1 MTEKKNK
8 TNNGTYK
15 ILSAVLVIASAV
27 LVALSFVAFSYAK
40 YVTEISGGDL
50 PYEVQT
56 PFSVKSQQELFNA
69 IASGYGYVRLSDELD
84 APIIMTGDSLDLKSN
99 LTIDLNG
106 KEIQRNS
113 RDSLLSVPA
122 GTTFTV
128 VDTTGGGALY
138 NPIGSV
144 LTLSGGD
151 INVYGGIF
159 ESGPRPSEYLGNLS
173 SFASELKAQSVI
185 IEKCADNTIT
195 QGNMPILIMRGNDV
209 SRLKKTGN
217 VYFDS
222 EFSRDGS
229 GTDCTVTVPEDT
241 YCYMITSDSTGDS
254 MGAFDT
260 SKTDFVYSY
269 YVNKAT
275 GEYAGAEKPASG
287 EYSQVKVFGYTKDI
301 EKSLEP
307 QTDESGNE
315 IAAAPYYS
323 AVYMDGGV
331 LNVDVTAASD
341 VADGSFY
348 SYFGTWYSSCVY
360 IKSGTMTVSTSGE
373 FATVN
378 PQDLSEHVKTKGE
391 QANSARYGEGACIL
405 ASGGV
410 LDVQKVRAA
419 TSYNGSIIS
428 VSGGEVHIK
437 DANLSKY
444 ATLSHANSPFDIA
457 DEGGD
462 EENGVAS
469 EFPANRQYRD
479 AAIFINGG
487 TLDIADSSIKV
498 YKDIANTETNKTTF
512 GILSRGRTDVLA
524 SGLSGKGV
532 QVLMHGSHS
541 YGIFATRGKVE
552 LGASETRAT
561 PSKIVIDS
569 DNTCYGVY
577 AVNKSSDPASAV
589 DIRLLGAD
597 IEVGPRAGQSAAD
610 PLANYGTLD
619 TSTYVGVAPA
629 DLDPEYGSGENV
641 HKPASIGVYLE
652 CMEKFSG
659 GKVEIYGADVSSKE
673 VGVAVYG
680 GELNFYNEGSINAY
694 NASAAV
700 LRGGNIMF
708 AENSSFDINCEIN
721 RIDNSVTASD
731 GTETECG
738 AYETAAKW
746 AGTHRYKIYMPWQ
759 DSRAG
764 KPVYENTN
772 AINVVGGN
780 LDVRGDSF
788 NVNFRGLYNDFGD
801 EVYNVAGDPIYFDNF
816 VVKSFAVVCDG
827 GNVYIKKANIAT
839 TVGGGVKV
847 SGGTINLGNETT
859 TRNDIIIETRG
870 KAHGREVRSASAYNG
885 DATWKFFDNLSG
897 GYAVVAR
904 GGNITVWN
912 GTYTA
917 SYCDAIAATNDAGSE
932 LSHIVVHNGV
942 FTGKMEHIG
951 DGYSANATSG
961 PASHYGLKVMGGAE
975 MNIYNGEFDGRNGG
989 GIVRGRSAA
998 AKDKATVKIYAGTF
1012 GKPVETEQT
1021 KEGQDGFNIYEYST
1035 VHFGAYT
1042 NAELNEHG
1050 YDTFAKRQ
1058 EALRVYG
1065 NLFPIAVNYLTP
1077 SDTEVAGNA
1086 GAIDNAAR
1094 VYLYYGKYFI
1104 RRAYSWDNRRFG
1116 IGAINHPMRD
1126 VKFFIYGYGKN
1137 VFAQERGYTWA
1148 VSRIRWNFA
1157 SGGDIY
1163 QAGMG
1168 ANDNTGLYN
1177 TFRAT
1182 TKNEYYY
1189 NSALGDEQTKPTE
1202 NLVLSEHVNNE
1213 T

>member
-15 ILSAVLVIASAV
+15 ILSAALVIASAV

-69 IASGYGYVRLSDELD
+69 IASGYGYVRLSNELD

-128 VDTTGGGALY
+128 VDTAGGGALY

-195 QGNMPILIMRGNDV
+195 QGNMPILTMRGNDV

-222 EFSRDGS
+222 AFSRDGS

-700 LRGGNIMF
+700 LRGGYITF
-708 AENSSFDINCEIN
+708 DKSSGFTINSQIN
-721 RIDNSVTASD
+721 RRDNSITKLD
-731 GTETECG
+731 GTEDQCG
-738 AYETAAKW
+738 AYTTAAGW
-746 AGTHRYKIYMPWQ
+746 AGTHQYKIYLPWQ
-759 DSRAG
+759 DLRAG
-764 KPVYENTN
+764 KPVYANTN
-772 AINVVGGN
+772 AIYVVGGN
-780 LDVRGDSF
+780 LAVRGESF

-801 EVYNVAGDPIYFDNF
+801 DVYKVAGDPIYFDNF
-816 VVKSFAVVCDG
+816 VVKSFAVACDG
-827 GNVYIKKANIAT
+827 GNVDIEKANIVT

-847 SGGTINLGNETT
+847 SGGTINLGKEGTRREDITVSTT
-859 TRNDIIIETRG
+859 GRAHVIEGNHRAVSENRNARL
-870 KAHGREVRSASAYNG
+870 YG
-885 DATWKFFDNLSG
+885 DWFFYDNLSG
-897 GYAVVAR
+897 GHAVVAR
-904 GGNITVWN
+904 GGNVN
-912 GTYTA
+912 VYEGTYTA
-917 SYCDAIAATNDAGSE
+917 AFGNGVIATNDGDTE
-932 LSHIVVHNGV
+932 TKVEIFGGK
-942 FTGKMEHIG
+942 FTGNLNHIQTHTITIVEG
-951 DGYSANATSG
+951 DKVYTTNPEKGVTCGG
-961 PASHYGLKVMGGAE
+961 PASHYGLNVMGKAKVE
-975 MNIYNGEFDGRNGG
+975 IHDGEFSGKNGG
-989 GIVRGRSAA
+989 GFVRGDSSENLAEVR
-998 AKDKATVKIYAGTF
+998 IYKGTF
-1012 GKPVETEQT
+1012 GT
-1021 KEGQDGFNIYEYST
+1021 KGAGQDGFNVYDYST
-1035 VHFGAYT
+1035 VYFGAYDES
-1042 NAELNEHG
+1042 ELDALGYSQNEQ
-1050 YDTFAKRQ
+1050 RQ
-1058 EALRVYG
+1058 
-1065 NLFPIAVNYLTP
+1065 NLINIYANYFPIAVNPL
-1077 SDTEVAGNA
+1077 SDGNNKVQVYVYYGHYEVANIRDVNGNVTT
-1086 GAIDNAAR
+1086 R
-1094 VYLYYGKYFI
+1094 
-1104 RRAYSWDNRRFG
+1104 G
-1116 IGAINHPMRD
+1116 IGSIDDTMTD
-1126 VKFFIYGYGKN
+1126 VTFRIYGFGNN
-1137 VFAQERGYTWA
+1137 VFHQTDYNHAPYSIRFNKTDVPA
-1148 VSRIRWNFA
+1148 DIIRSRE
-1157 SGGDIY
+1157 
-1163 QAGMG
+1163 
-1168 ANDNTGLYN
+1168 
-1177 TFRAT
+1177 
-1182 TKNEYYY
+1182 NESRYFPYI
-1189 NSALGDEQTKPTE
+1189 T
-1202 NLVLSEHVNNE
+1202 
-1213 T
+1213 